1 MHRNQSEHPT
11 VGFLMLWFTEVRN
24 SVVPVRIRIGR
35 TQQVSRVLRNYA
47 GLTITCVVGVAFV
60 LIFAASSTSFSSLT
74 LILALFTFA
83 SVIAA
88 AMMIAW
94 AAEASQYSISQG
106 LALAIVAIVQ
116 TLPEFFVEGA
126 ISWNA
131 GQDPVGGLPNVTA
144 NFTGANR
151 LLTGLGWPLILFTAM
166 LSRSGNKRSE
176 LHVIALRKEQSIE
189 VVFMLGATLYYVL
202 IWLRGSLE
210 LIDTFVL
217 LAAFLGY
224 LWMLSRLPS
233 ERHDPREALDA
244 SPRAIVEL
252 RTRKYRIIAILGLFS
267 FSGLVFVFI
276 STPFVDSINT
286 IAVALFGAGAGFFF
300 IQWIAPFLSEFPEK
314 VTAFHWARKIKLAPM
329 ALLNFVSSAVSELTA
344 LVAVIPVVFAFSVG
358 GLVPVS
364 IQIHRDEVL
373 LTMAQ
378 SLYACACLMDLE
390 YDTRNAVVLLGLW
403 LVSTIFVPTRFWIS
417 IVFLALAG
425 IELVIQRGRITA
437 LSSFRQ
443 SLRNGPGK
451 E

>member
-1 MHRNQSEHPT
+1 MNT
-11 VGFLMLWFTEVRN
+11 
-24 SVVPVRIRIGR
+24 
-35 TQQVSRVLRNYA
+35 VLRNYA
-47 GLTITCVVGVAFV
+47 GLTITCSVGVAFV
-60 LIFAASSTSFSSLT
+60 LIFEASSRSFSSLT

-83 SVIAA
+83 SVVAA

-126 ISWNA
+126 IAWNA
-131 GQDPVGGLPNVTA
+131 GKDPVGWLPNVTA

-166 LSRSGNKRSE
+166 LSKSGSKRSGI
-176 LHVIALRKEQSIE
+176 HVIALRREQSIE

-210 LIDTFVL
+210 IVDTVVL
-217 LAAFLGY
+217 LATFLGY

-233 ERHDPREALDA
+233 EREDPQAVLDA
-244 SPRAIVEL
+244 SPRAIVDL
-252 RTRKYRIIAILGLFS
+252 RTRKHRIVAILGLFS

-314 VTAFHWARKIKLAPM
+314 VTAFHWARKVKLAPM
-329 ALLNFVSSAVSELTA
+329 ALLNFVSSAVNELTA
-344 LVAVIPVVFAFSVG
+344 LVAIIPIVFALSVG
-358 GLVPVS
+358 AIGPVS
-364 IQIHRDEVL
+364 LTAHRDEVL

-378 SLYACACLMDLE
+378 SLYACVCLMDLK
-390 YDTRNAVVLLGLW
+390 YDVRNALLLLGLW
-403 LVSTIFVPTRFWIS
+403 LVSTAFIETRFAIS
-417 IVFLALAG
+417 IIFLFASLV
-425 IELVIQRGRITA
+425 ETVIQRKRITVFSA
-437 LSSFRQ
+437 FKE
-443 SLRNGPGK
+443 SLQQYFSRHS
-451 E
+451 

>member
-1 MHRNQSEHPT
+1 MKRATANFAS
-11 VGFLMLWFTEVRN
+11 LI
-24 SVVPVRIRIGR
+24 VV
-35 TQQVSRVLRNYA
+35 SL
-47 GLTITCVVGVAFV
+47 VGVGIV
-60 LIFAASSTSFSSLT
+60 LLLEESSNSYSSLT
-74 LILALFTFA
+74 IVLAVFTFG

-126 ISWNA
+126 IAWNA
-131 GQDPVGGLPNVTA
+131 GQDPVGWLPNVTA

-166 LSRSGNKRSE
+166 LSKSGNRRSG

-210 LIDTFVL
+210 IIDTIIL

-233 ERHDPREALDA
+233 EREDPQAALDA
-244 SPRAIVEL
+244 SPRAIVDL
-252 RTRKYRIIAILGLFS
+252 RTRKHRIVAILGLFS

-329 ALLNFVSSAVSELTA
+329 ALLNFVSSAVNELTA
-344 LVAVIPVVFAFSVG
+344 LVAIIPVVFVFSLG
-358 GLVPVS
+358 TLEPLPLVA
-364 IQIHRDEVL
+364 HRDEIL

-378 SLYACACLMDLE
+378 SLYACTCLLDLE
-390 YDTRNAVVLLGLW
+390 YDMRNATILFGLW
-403 LVSTIFVPTRFWIS
+403 LASTVLVQLRFWVAIL
-417 IVFLALAG
+417 FLALA
-425 IELVIQRGRITA
+425 LVEVLIHRKRITVF
-437 LSSFRQ
+437 SSFKYTLTRTFTK
-443 SLRNGPGK
+443 PK

>member
-1 MHRNQSEHPT
+1 MN
-11 VGFLMLWFTEVRN
+11 
-24 SVVPVRIRIGR
+24 
-35 TQQVSRVLRNYA
+35 RVLRNYA
-47 GLTITCVVGVAFV
+47 GLTITCSVGVTFV
-60 LIFAASSTSFSSLT
+60 LLFEASSTSFSSLT
-74 LILALFTFA
+74 LVLAFFTFT

-126 ISWNA
+126 IAWNA
-131 GQDPVGGLPNVTA
+131 GQDPVGWLPNVTA

-166 LSRSGNKRSE
+166 LSRSENKRSG

-224 LWMLSRLPS
+224 LWVLSRLPS
-233 ERHDPREALDA
+233 ERQEPREALDA

-252 RTRKYRIIAILGLFS
+252 GTRKNRVTAILGLFT

-286 IAVALFGAGAGFFF
+286 IAVALFGTGAGFFF

-314 VTAFHWARKIKLAPM
+314 VTAFHWARKVKLAPM
-329 ALLNFVSSAVSELTA
+329 ALLNFVSSAVNELTA
-344 LVAVIPVVFAFSVG
+344 LVAIIPIIFAFSIG
-358 GLVPVS
+358 AIGPVS
-364 IQIHRDEVL
+364 LTAHRDEVL

-378 SLYACACLMDLE
+378 SLYACVCLMDLK
-390 YDTRNAVVLLGLW
+390 YDIRNALQLFGLW
-403 LVSTIFVPTRFWIS
+403 LVSTAFVETRFAIS
-417 IVFLALAG
+417 IVFLLASMV
-425 IELVIQRGRITA
+425 ELIIQRRRITVF
-437 LSSFRQ
+437 SSFKQTLQQYFSRH
-443 SLRNGPGK
+443 S
-451 E
+451 

>member
-1 MHRNQSEHPT
+1 VN
-11 VGFLMLWFTEVRN
+11 
-24 SVVPVRIRIGR
+24 
-35 TQQVSRVLRNYA
+35 RVLRNYT
-47 GLTITCVVGVAFV
+47 GLTITCIVGVSFV
-60 LIFAASSTSFSSLT
+60 FLFEAASKSFSSLT

-83 SVIAA
+83 SVVAA

-126 ISWNA
+126 IAWNA
-131 GQDPVGGLPNVTA
+131 GKDPVGWLPNVTA

-166 LSRSGNKRSE
+166 LSKSGNKRSG

-189 VVFMLGATLYYVL
+189 VIFMLGATLYYVL

-210 LIDTFVL
+210 IVDTIVL

-224 LWMLSRLPS
+224 LWMLSKLPS
-233 ERHDPREALDA
+233 EREDPQAVLDA
-244 SPRAIVEL
+244 SPRAIVDL
-252 RTRKYRIIAILGLFS
+252 RTRKHRIVAILGLFS

-314 VTAFHWARKIKLAPM
+314 VTAFHWARKVNLAPM
-329 ALLNFVSSAVSELTA
+329 ALLNFVSSAVNELTA
-344 LVAVIPVVFAFSVG
+344 LVAIIPIVFALSIG
-358 GLVPVS
+358 AIGPVS
-364 IQIHRDEVL
+364 LTAHRDEVL

-378 SLYACACLMDLE
+378 SLYACVCLMDLK
-390 YDTRNAVVLLGLW
+390 YDVRNALLLFGLW
-403 LVSTIFVPTRFWIS
+403 LVSTAFVETRFAIS
-417 IVFLALAG
+417 IIFLFAS
-425 IELVIQRGRITA
+425 LVEVIIQRGRITVF
-437 LSSFRQ
+437 SSFKE
-443 SLRNGPGK
+443 SLQQYFSHHS
-451 E
+451 

>member
-1 MHRNQSEHPT
+1 M
-11 VGFLMLWFTEVRN
+11 
-24 SVVPVRIRIGR
+24 
-35 TQQVSRVLRNYA
+35 SRVLRNYA

-106 LALAIVAIVQ
+106 LALAVVAIVQ
-116 TLPEFFVEGA
+116 KLPEFFVEGA
-126 ISWNA
+126 IAWNA
-131 GQDPVGGLPNVTA
+131 GQDPVGWLPNVTA

-166 LSRSGNKRSE
+166 LSRSGNKRSG

-233 ERHDPREALDA
+233 ERQDPGRRL
-244 SPRAIVEL
+244 
-252 RTRKYRIIAILGLFS
+252 TRR
-267 FSGLVFVFI
+267 
-276 STPFVDSINT
+276 
-286 IAVALFGAGAGFFF
+286 
-300 IQWIAPFLSEFPEK
+300 
-314 VTAFHWARKIKLAPM
+314 
-329 ALLNFVSSAVSELTA
+329 
-344 LVAVIPVVFAFSVG
+344 PV
-358 GLVPVS
+358 
-364 IQIHRDEVL
+364 R
-373 LTMAQ
+373 
-378 SLYACACLMDLE
+378 
-390 YDTRNAVVLLGLW
+390 
-403 LVSTIFVPTRFWIS
+403 
-417 IVFLALAG
+417 
-425 IELVIQRGRITA
+425 
-437 LSSFRQ
+437 
-443 SLRNGPGK
+443 
-451 E
+451 

>member
-1 MHRNQSEHPT
+1 VN
-11 VGFLMLWFTEVRN
+11 
-24 SVVPVRIRIGR
+24 RI
-35 TQQVSRVLRNYA
+35 LRNYA
-47 GLTITCVVGVAFV
+47 GLTITCIVGVSFV
-60 LIFAASSTSFSSLT
+60 LLFEAASKSFSSLT
-74 LILALFTFA
+74 VILAFFTFA
-83 SVIAA
+83 SVVAA

-126 ISWNA
+126 IAWNA
-131 GQDPVGGLPNVTA
+131 GKDPVGWLPNVTA

-166 LSRSGNKRSE
+166 LSKSGNRRSGLR
-176 LHVIALRKEQSIE
+176 VIALRKEQSIE

-210 LIDTFVL
+210 IVDTLVL

-233 ERHDPREALDA
+233 EREDPRAVLDA
-244 SPRAIVEL
+244 SPRAIVDL
-252 RTRKYRIIAILGLFS
+252 RTRKHRIAAILGLFS

-314 VTAFHWARKIKLAPM
+314 VTAFHWARKVKLAPM
-329 ALLNFVSSAVSELTA
+329 ALLNFISSAVNELTA
-344 LVAVIPVVFAFSVG
+344 LVAIIPIVFALSIG
-358 GLVPVS
+358 AIGPVS
-364 IQIHRDEVL
+364 LTAHRDEVL

-378 SLYACACLMDLE
+378 SLYACVCLMDLK
-390 YDTRNAVVLLGLW
+390 YDVRNAVLLFGLW
-403 LVSTIFVPTRFWIS
+403 LVSTAFVETRFAIS
-417 IVFLALAG
+417 IIFLVAS
-425 IELVIQRGRITA
+425 LVEVIVQRGRIIVFSA
-437 LSSFRQ
+437 FKE
-443 SLRNGPGK
+443 SLQQYFSRHS
-451 E
+451 

>member
-1 MHRNQSEHPT
+1 MNP
-11 VGFLMLWFTEVRN
+11 
-24 SVVPVRIRIGR
+24 
-35 TQQVSRVLRNYA
+35 VLRNYA
-47 GLTITCVVGVAFV
+47 GLTITCSVGVAFV
-60 LIFAASSTSFSSLT
+60 LIFEASSRSFSSLT

-83 SVIAA
+83 SVVAA

-126 ISWNA
+126 IAWNA
-131 GQDPVGGLPNVTA
+131 GKDPVGWLPNVTA

-166 LSRSGNKRSE
+166 LSKSGNRRSG

-210 LIDTFVL
+210 IVDTVVL
-217 LAAFLGY
+217 LATFLGY

-233 ERHDPREALDA
+233 EREDPQAVLDA
-244 SPRAIVEL
+244 SPRAIVDL
-252 RTRKYRIIAILGLFS
+252 RTRKHRIVAILGLFS

-314 VTAFHWARKIKLAPM
+314 VTAFHWARKVKLAPM
-329 ALLNFVSSAVSELTA
+329 ALLNFVSSAVNELTA
-344 LVAVIPVVFAFSVG
+344 LVAIIPIVFALSVG
-358 GLVPVS
+358 AIGPVS
-364 IQIHRDEVL
+364 LTAHRDEVL

-378 SLYACACLMDLE
+378 SLYACVCLMDLK
-390 YDTRNAVVLLGLW
+390 YDVRNALLLLGLW
-403 LVSTIFVPTRFWIS
+403 LVSTAFIETRFAIS
-417 IVFLALAG
+417 IIFLFASLV
-425 IELVIQRGRITA
+425 ETVIQRKRITVFSA
-437 LSSFRQ
+437 FKE
-443 SLRNGPGK
+443 SLQQYFSRHS
-451 E
+451 

>member
-1 MHRNQSEHPT
+1 M
-11 VGFLMLWFTEVRN
+11 
-24 SVVPVRIRIGR
+24 
-35 TQQVSRVLRNYA
+35 SRVLRNYA

-126 ISWNA
+126 IAWNA
-131 GQDPVGGLPNVTA
+131 GQDPVGWLPNVTA

-166 LSRSGNKRSE
+166 LSRSGNKRSG

-189 VVFMLGATLYYVL
+189 VVFMLGATLYYVM

-210 LIDTFVL
+210 VIDTFVL

-233 ERHDPREALDA
+233 ERQDPGRRL
-244 SPRAIVEL
+244 
-252 RTRKYRIIAILGLFS
+252 TRR
-267 FSGLVFVFI
+267 
-276 STPFVDSINT
+276 
-286 IAVALFGAGAGFFF
+286 
-300 IQWIAPFLSEFPEK
+300 
-314 VTAFHWARKIKLAPM
+314 
-329 ALLNFVSSAVSELTA
+329 
-344 LVAVIPVVFAFSVG
+344 PV
-358 GLVPVS
+358 
-364 IQIHRDEVL
+364 R
-373 LTMAQ
+373 
-378 SLYACACLMDLE
+378 
-390 YDTRNAVVLLGLW
+390 
-403 LVSTIFVPTRFWIS
+403 
-417 IVFLALAG
+417 
-425 IELVIQRGRITA
+425 
-437 LSSFRQ
+437 
-443 SLRNGPGK
+443 
-451 E
+451 

>member
-1 MHRNQSEHPT
+1 VN
-11 VGFLMLWFTEVRN
+11 
-24 SVVPVRIRIGR
+24 
-35 TQQVSRVLRNYA
+35 RVIRNYA
-47 GLTITCVVGVAFV
+47 GLTITCIVGVSFV
-60 LIFAASSTSFSSLT
+60 LIFEAASKSFSSLT

-83 SVIAA
+83 SVVAA

-126 ISWNA
+126 IAWNA
-131 GQDPVGGLPNVTA
+131 GKDPVGWLPNVTA

-166 LSRSGNKRSE
+166 LSKSGNKRSG

-210 LIDTFVL
+210 IVDTIVL

-233 ERHDPREALDA
+233 EREDPQAVLDA
-244 SPRAIVEL
+244 SPRAIVDL
-252 RTRKYRIIAILGLFS
+252 RTRKHRIVAILGLFS

-286 IAVALFGAGAGFFF
+286 IAVTLFGAGAGFFF

-314 VTAFHWARKIKLAPM
+314 VTAFHWARKVNLAPM
-329 ALLNFVSSAVSELTA
+329 ALLNFVSSAVNELTA
-344 LVAVIPVVFAFSVG
+344 LVAIIPIVFALSVG
-358 GLVPVS
+358 AIGPVS
-364 IQIHRDEVL
+364 LTAHKDEVL

-378 SLYACACLMDLE
+378 SLYACVCLMDLK
-390 YDTRNAVVLLGLW
+390 YDVRNALLLFGLW
-403 LVSTIFVPTRFWIS
+403 LVSTAFVETRFAIS
-417 IVFLALAG
+417 IIFLFASLAEV
-425 IELVIQRGRITA
+425 IIQRRRITVFSA
-437 LSSFRQ
+437 LKE
-443 SLRNGPGK
+443 SLQQYFSRHS
-451 E
+451 

>member
-1 MHRNQSEHPT
+1 MN
-11 VGFLMLWFTEVRN
+11 
-24 SVVPVRIRIGR
+24 
-35 TQQVSRVLRNYA
+35 RVIRNYA
-47 GLTITCVVGVAFV
+47 GLTITCIVGVSFV
-60 LIFAASSTSFSSLT
+60 LIFEAASKSFSSLT

-83 SVIAA
+83 SVVAA

-126 ISWNA
+126 IAWNA
-131 GQDPVGGLPNVTA
+131 GKDPVGWLPNVTA

-166 LSRSGNKRSE
+166 LSKSGNKRSG

-210 LIDTFVL
+210 IVDTIVL

-233 ERHDPREALDA
+233 EREDPQAVLDA
-244 SPRAIVEL
+244 SPRAIVDL
-252 RTRKYRIIAILGLFS
+252 RTRKHRIVAILGLFS

-286 IAVALFGAGAGFFF
+286 IAVALFGSGAGFFF

-314 VTAFHWARKIKLAPM
+314 VTAFHWARKVKLAPM
-329 ALLNFVSSAVSELTA
+329 ALLNFVSSAVNELTA
-344 LVAVIPVVFAFSVG
+344 LVAIIPIVFALSIG
-358 GLVPVS
+358 AIGPVS
-364 IQIHRDEVL
+364 LAAHRDEVL

-378 SLYACACLMDLE
+378 SLYACVCLMDLK
-390 YDTRNAVVLLGLW
+390 YDVRNALLLFGLW
-403 LVSTIFVPTRFWIS
+403 LVSTAFVETRFAIS
-417 IVFLALAG
+417 IVFLFAS
-425 IELVIQRGRITA
+425 LVEVIIQRRRITVFSA
-437 LSSFRQ
+437 FKE
-443 SLRNGPGK
+443 SLQQYFSRHS
-451 E
+451 

>member
-1 MHRNQSEHPT
+1 VN
-11 VGFLMLWFTEVRN
+11 
-24 SVVPVRIRIGR
+24 
-35 TQQVSRVLRNYA
+35 RVIRNYA
-47 GLTITCVVGVAFV
+47 GLTITCIVGVSFV
-60 LIFAASSTSFSSLT
+60 LLFEAASKSFSSLT

-83 SVIAA
+83 SVVAA

-126 ISWNA
+126 IAWNA
-131 GQDPVGGLPNVTA
+131 GKDPVGWLPNVTA

-166 LSRSGNKRSE
+166 LSKSGNKRSG

-210 LIDTFVL
+210 IVDTIVL

-233 ERHDPREALDA
+233 EREDPQAVLDA
-244 SPRAIVEL
+244 SPRAIVDL
-252 RTRKYRIIAILGLFS
+252 RTRKHRIVAILGLFS

-314 VTAFHWARKIKLAPM
+314 VTAFHWARKVKLAPM
-329 ALLNFVSSAVSELTA
+329 ALLNFVSSAVNELTA
-344 LVAVIPVVFAFSVG
+344 LVAIIPIVFALSIG
-358 GLVPVS
+358 AIGPVS
-364 IQIHRDEVL
+364 LTAHKDEVL

-378 SLYACACLMDLE
+378 SLYACVCLMDLK
-390 YDTRNAVVLLGLW
+390 YDVRNALLLFGLW
-403 LVSTIFVPTRFWIS
+403 LVSTAFVETRFAIS
-417 IVFLALAG
+417 IIFLFAS
-425 IELVIQRGRITA
+425 LVEVIIQRRRITVFSA
-437 LSSFRQ
+437 FKE
-443 SLRNGPGK
+443 SLQQYFSRHS
-451 E
+451 

>member
-1 MHRNQSEHPT
+1 MN
-11 VGFLMLWFTEVRN
+11 
-24 SVVPVRIRIGR
+24 
-35 TQQVSRVLRNYA
+35 RVIRNY
-47 GLTITCVVGVAFV
+47 GGVTITCIVGVSFV
-60 LIFAASSTSFSSLT
+60 LLFEAASKSFSSLT

-83 SVIAA
+83 SVVAA

-126 ISWNA
+126 IAWNA
-131 GQDPVGGLPNVTA
+131 GKDPVGWLPNVTA

-166 LSRSGNKRSE
+166 LSKSGNKRSG

-210 LIDTFVL
+210 IVDTIVL

-233 ERHDPREALDA
+233 EREDPQAALDA
-244 SPRAIVEL
+244 SPRAIVDL
-252 RTRKYRIIAILGLFS
+252 RTRKHRIVAILGLFS

-314 VTAFHWARKIKLAPM
+314 VTAFHWARKVKLAPM
-329 ALLNFVSSAVSELTA
+329 ALLNFVSSAVNELTA
-344 LVAVIPVVFAFSVG
+344 LVGIIPIVFALSIG
-358 GLVPVS
+358 AIGPVS
-364 IQIHRDEVL
+364 LTAHRDEVL

-378 SLYACACLMDLE
+378 SLYACVCLMDLK
-390 YDTRNAVVLLGLW
+390 YDVRNALLLFGLW
-403 LVSTIFVPTRFWIS
+403 LVSTAFIETRFAIS
-417 IVFLALAG
+417 IIFLFAS
-425 IELVIQRGRITA
+425 LVEVIIQRKRITVFSA
-437 LSSFRQ
+437 LKE
-443 SLRNGPGK
+443 SLQQYFSRHS
-451 E
+451 

>member
-1 MHRNQSEHPT
+1 M
-11 VGFLMLWFTEVRN
+11 
-24 SVVPVRIRIGR
+24 
-35 TQQVSRVLRNYA
+35 SRVLRNYA

-126 ISWNA
+126 IAWNA
-131 GQDPVGGLPNVTA
+131 GQDPVGWLPNVTA

-166 LSRSGNKRSE
+166 LSRSGNKRSG

-217 LAAFLGY
+217 LAAFMGY

-233 ERHDPREALDA
+233 ERQDPREALDA
-244 SPRAIVEL
+244 SPRA
-252 RTRKYRIIAILGLFS
+252 
-267 FSGLVFVFI
+267 
-276 STPFVDSINT
+276 
-286 IAVALFGAGAGFFF
+286 
-300 IQWIAPFLSEFPEK
+300 
-314 VTAFHWARKIKLAPM
+314 KI
-329 ALLNFVSSAVSELTA
+329 
-344 LVAVIPVVFAFSVG
+344 
-358 GLVPVS
+358 
-364 IQIHRDEVL
+364 
-373 LTMAQ
+373 
-378 SLYACACLMDLE
+378 
-390 YDTRNAVVLLGLW
+390 
-403 LVSTIFVPTRFWIS
+403 
-417 IVFLALAG
+417 
-425 IELVIQRGRITA
+425 GRA
-437 LSSFRQ
+437 HV
-443 SLRNGPGK
+443 
-451 E
+451 

>member
-1 MHRNQSEHPT
+1 VN
-11 VGFLMLWFTEVRN
+11 
-24 SVVPVRIRIGR
+24 
-35 TQQVSRVLRNYA
+35 RVLRNYA
-47 GLTITCVVGVAFV
+47 GLTITCVVGVSFV
-60 LIFAASSTSFSSLT
+60 LLFEAASKSFSSVT

-83 SVIAA
+83 SVVAA

-126 ISWNA
+126 IAWNA
-131 GQDPVGGLPNVTA
+131 GQDPVGWLPNVTA

-166 LSRSGNKRSE
+166 LSKSGNKRSG

-189 VVFMLGATLYYVL
+189 VIFMLGATLYYVL

-210 LIDTFVL
+210 IVDTIVL

-224 LWMLSRLPS
+224 LWMLSKLPS
-233 ERHDPREALDA
+233 EREDPQAVLDA
-244 SPRAIVEL
+244 SPRAIVDL
-252 RTRKYRIIAILGLFS
+252 RTRKHRIAAILGLFS

-314 VTAFHWARKIKLAPM
+314 VTAFHWARKVNLAPM
-329 ALLNFVSSAVSELTA
+329 ALLNFVSSAVNELTA
-344 LVAVIPVVFAFSVG
+344 LVAIIPIVFALSIG
-358 GLVPVS
+358 AIGPVS
-364 IQIHRDEVL
+364 LTAHRDEVL

-378 SLYACACLMDLE
+378 SLYACVCLMDLK
-390 YDTRNAVVLLGLW
+390 YDVRNALLLFGLW
-403 LVSTIFVPTRFWIS
+403 LVSTAFVETRFAIS
-417 IVFLALAG
+417 IIFLFAS
-425 IELVIQRGRITA
+425 LVEVIIQRGRITVF
-437 LSSFRQ
+437 SSFKE
-443 SLRNGPGK
+443 SLQQYFSHHS
-451 E
+451 

>member
-1 MHRNQSEHPT
+1 VN
-11 VGFLMLWFTEVRN
+11 
-24 SVVPVRIRIGR
+24 
-35 TQQVSRVLRNYA
+35 RVIRNYA
-47 GLTITCVVGVAFV
+47 GLTITCVVGVSFV
-60 LIFAASSTSFSSLT
+60 LIFEAASKSFSSLT

-83 SVIAA
+83 SVVAA

-126 ISWNA
+126 IAWNA
-131 GQDPVGGLPNVTA
+131 GKDPVGWLPNVTA

-166 LSRSGNKRSE
+166 LSKTGNKRSG

-210 LIDTFVL
+210 IVDTIVL

-233 ERHDPREALDA
+233 EREDPQAVLDA
-244 SPRAIVEL
+244 SPRAIVDL
-252 RTRKYRIIAILGLFS
+252 RTRKHRIMAILGLFS

-314 VTAFHWARKIKLAPM
+314 VTAFHWARKVKLAPM
-329 ALLNFVSSAVSELTA
+329 ALLNFVSSAVNELTA
-344 LVAVIPVVFAFSVG
+344 LVAIIPIVFALSIG
-358 GLVPVS
+358 AIGPVS
-364 IQIHRDEVL
+364 LAAHRDEVL

-378 SLYACACLMDLE
+378 SLYACVCLMDLK
-390 YDTRNAVVLLGLW
+390 YDVRNALLLFGLW
-403 LVSTIFVPTRFWIS
+403 LVSTAFVETRFAIS
-417 IVFLALAG
+417 IIFLFAS
-425 IELVIQRGRITA
+425 LVEVIIQRRRITVFSA
-437 LSSFRQ
+437 FKESLQQYLSRHS
-443 SLRNGPGK
+443 
-451 E
+451 

>member
-1 MHRNQSEHPT
+1 M
-11 VGFLMLWFTEVRN
+11 
-24 SVVPVRIRIGR
+24 
-35 TQQVSRVLRNYA
+35 SRVLRNYA

-126 ISWNA
+126 IAWNA
-131 GQDPVGGLPNVTA
+131 GQDPVGWLPNVTA

-166 LSRSGNKRSE
+166 LSRSGNKRSG

-210 LIDTFVL
+210 VIDTFVL
-217 LAAFLGY
+217 LATLLGY

-233 ERHDPREALDA
+233 ERQDPGRRL
-244 SPRAIVEL
+244 
-252 RTRKYRIIAILGLFS
+252 
-267 FSGLVFVFI
+267 
-276 STPFVDSINT
+276 
-286 IAVALFGAGAGFFF
+286 
-300 IQWIAPFLSEFPEK
+300 
-314 VTAFHWARKIKLAPM
+314 ARR
-329 ALLNFVSSAVSELTA
+329 
-344 LVAVIPVVFAFSVG
+344 PV
-358 GLVPVS
+358 
-364 IQIHRDEVL
+364 R
-373 LTMAQ
+373 
-378 SLYACACLMDLE
+378 
-390 YDTRNAVVLLGLW
+390 
-403 LVSTIFVPTRFWIS
+403 
-417 IVFLALAG
+417 
-425 IELVIQRGRITA
+425 
-437 LSSFRQ
+437 
-443 SLRNGPGK
+443 
-451 E
+451 

>member
-1 MHRNQSEHPT
+1 MNRAT
-11 VGFLMLWFTEVRN
+11 VNFASLIVASL
-24 SVVPVRIRIGR
+24 
-35 TQQVSRVLRNYA
+35 
-47 GLTITCVVGVAFV
+47 VGVGIV
-60 LIFAASSTSFSSLT
+60 LLLEESSKPYSSLT
-74 LILALFTFA
+74 IVLAVFTFG

-126 ISWNA
+126 IAWNA
-131 GQDPVGGLPNVTA
+131 GQDPVGWLPNVTA

-166 LSRSGNKRSE
+166 LSRSGNKRSG
-176 LHVIALRKEQSIE
+176 LHVIAMRKEQSIE
-189 VVFMLGATLYYVL
+189 VVFMLGATLYYVM

-233 ERHDPREALDA
+233 EREDPQAVLDA

-252 RTRKYRIIAILGLFS
+252 RTRKHRIIAILGLFG
-267 FSGLVFVFI
+267 FSGLVFVII

-286 IAVALFGAGAGFFF
+286 IAVQFFGLGAGFFF

-344 LVAVIPVVFAFSVG
+344 LVAIVPVVFAFSVG
-358 GLVPVS
+358 GLIPVS
-364 IQIHRDEVL
+364 IQTHRDEVL

-378 SLYACACLMDLE
+378 SLYACACIMDLE
-390 YDTRNAVVLLGLW
+390 YDTRNAVALLGLW
-403 LVSTIFVPTRFWIS
+403 LVSTFFVQTRFWIS

-443 SLRNGPGK
+443 SLRNGP
-451 E
+451 ERVT